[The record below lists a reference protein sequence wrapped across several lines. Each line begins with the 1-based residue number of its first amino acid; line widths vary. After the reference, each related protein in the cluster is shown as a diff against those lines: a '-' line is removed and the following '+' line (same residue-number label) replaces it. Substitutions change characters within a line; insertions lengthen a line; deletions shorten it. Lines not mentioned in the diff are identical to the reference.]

1 MENSRKPL
9 TIVEATDG
17 TALSVVGDSY
27 RIVMSG
33 KQTGGAYAVI
43 DMLVPPGGGPG
54 PHAHAG
60 FQESFYVLDGEV
72 EIKTED
78 ATFTAEKGAFVDIP
92 LGGLIHCFKN
102 KTDKVAHLW
111 CVVVPAG
118 LDDFFVEIGKPGTL
132 GTFVPPP
139 PMNPEAL
146 KKLTAIAEKHGQQL
160 FPPDYL
166 DKKKTESSAVVQ

>member
-1 MENSRKPL
+1 MENPKKSL
-9 TIVEATDG
+9 TIVKAQEG

-27 RIVMSG
+27 RIVISG
-33 KQTGGAYAVI
+33 KQTEAAYAVI

-78 ATFTAEKGAFVDIP
+78 GTYTAEKGSFVNIP
-92 LGGLIHCFKN
+92 LGGLVHFFKN

-118 LDDFFVEIGKPGTL
+118 LDDFFQEIGEPAPF
-132 GTFVPPP
+132 GTFIPPA
-139 PMNPEAL
+139 PMNPEAI
-146 KKLTAIAEKHGQQL
+146 KKLTAIAEKHGQKL

-166 DKKKTESSAVVQ
+166 D